1 MDGKT
6 SLAIQQ
12 KAFQQ
17 THVCIPDSSKFKADL
32 DVRWLEGITANP
44 QAIGMDKAA
53 QRMVAVFMVM
63 YSLSIME

>member
-1 MDGKT
+1 
-6 SLAIQQ
+6 
-12 KAFQQ
+12 
-17 THVCIPDSSKFKADL
+17 L